1 MSDRQIR
8 NLFVLIL
15 LGQIVFLS
23 LQVPNP
29 AKSGG
34 LPERIGLALLAPIA
48 TSVDAGARGVATLRE
63 DFRKRASLV
72 EETRQQAAEI
82 ERLRLEILGLR
93 DAEDETRRLAAALDY
108 ARTSG
113 AALHLADIVYVDY
126 ASWLRTLVVR
136 VATGRA
142 LANQPVVSS
151 AGVIGRVISVAGA
164 YAKVQIITDRA
175 ASVGAMLERGRRQGV
190 VRGDGAGGLVMDY
203 VPLQAEVEVGDRVLT
218 AGIDGVYPRGVP
230 IGTVVRVDPGSEL
243 FHSIVVAPA
252 VDFGLLDEAYILERE
267 ALPPQLK
274 ETAAVA
280 HP

>member
-1 MSDRQIR
+1 VNERQTR

-15 LGQIVFLS
+15 VGQIVFLS
-23 LQVPNP
+23 LQVPDP
-29 AKSGG
+29 AKSGR
-34 LPERIGLALLAPIA
+34 LAERAGLALLAPIA
-48 TSVDAGARGVATLRE
+48 TTVDAGAQWAAALRE
-63 DFRKRASLV
+63 DFRKRAGLV
-72 EETRQQAAEI
+72 EQTRRQAAEI
-82 ERLRLEILGLR
+82 ERLKLEVLGLR

-113 AALHLADIVYVDY
+113 VTLHLADIVYVDY

-142 LANQPVVSS
+142 TANQPVVSS
-151 AGVIGRVISVAGA
+151 SGVVGRVIAVSGS

-175 ASVGAMLERGRRQGV
+175 ASVGAILERGRRQGV
-190 VRGDGAGGLVMDY
+190 VRGDGQGGLIMDY

-230 IGTVVRVDPGSEL
+230 IGTVARVDPGSEL

-267 ALPPQLK
+267 TLPPQLK
-274 ETAAVA
+274 ETAPIA